1 MKKKKK
7 SEKKKK
13 RGSLRLQLFIIIFAV
28 GMIPCLILHF
38 GILQTYESRAVEV
51 KADEVRTQMR
61 ALSNHLLQEDYFDNT
76 DQELINAELM
86 EFSTLFNG
94 RLLVI
99 DENLKVVRD
108 TYSMADGKT
117 IVSKDVV
124 ACLKYGNRSSSVT
137 YDKKDGFI
145 DIVTPII
152 DTSAQDNGDV
162 AGNTTEAS
170 DSDTAV
176 SGVMLA
182 SVSTETIS
190 ATMLIL
196 SRKAMLLE
204 LIILLLVFIL
214 SLFLSTEL
222 MKPFER
228 LSLQIS
234 AVKAGFSN
242 DPVQPGRYKE
252 TAHIADAFNQVLG
265 RMNALDESRQEFVSN
280 VSHELKT
287 PMTSMKVLAD
297 ALVTQPDAPIEMYR
311 DFMVDIDEEIDR
323 ENKIISELLS
333 LVRMDQK
340 QAATLEISSV
350 NINALVEKTLKQ
362 IRPLAQKRD
371 IELTMV
377 SEREVTAEVDET
389 KMSMILINLI
399 ENAVKYNKDHGSV
412 RVTVNADHQ
421 NFTVSVA
428 DTGIGIPEESVGRIY
443 ERFYRVDKSRS
454 REVGGTGLGLSI
466 TKSAILL
473 HHGKIDVNSKVGE
486 GTTFFVTIPLNYIEH
501 PTLMSGG
508 TGADVS
514 VRKKSTAGMEFFH
527 DRNLFER
534 NIFEKKGRNLTR
546 TDAQE
551 TERTSSGEKASSGE
565 KTSSGGKKDRKQ
577 AGRGGRRGGS
587 I

>member
-1 MKKKKK
+1 MKKKKPG
-7 SEKKKK
+7 KKKK
-13 RGSLRLQLFIIIFAV
+13 RTSLRLQLFIIIFLV
-28 GMIPCLILHF
+28 GMAPCLILHF
-38 GILQTYESRAVEV
+38 GILQTYESRAVDV
-51 KADEVRTQMR
+51 KADEVKTQMR

-76 DQELINAELM
+76 DQELINAELL
-86 EFSTLFNG
+86 EFSTLFSG

-108 TYSMADGKT
+108 TYNMADGKT
-117 IVSKDVV
+117 IVSRDVV
-124 ACLKYGNRSSSVT
+124 ACLKYGNQSSSTT

-152 DTSAQDNGDV
+152 DTSSQDNGDV
-162 AGNTTEAS
+162 AGTVSDVS
-170 DSDTAV
+170 DSQTKV
-176 SGVMLA
+176 SGVLLA

-190 ATMLIL
+190 ATMVIL

-242 DPVQPGRYKE
+242 DPVQPGRYRE
-252 TAHIADAFNQVLG
+252 TEHIADAFNQVLG
-265 RMNALDESRQEFVSN
+265 RMNALDASRQEFVSN

-311 DFMVDIDEEIDR
+311 DFMVDIDAEIDR

-340 QAATLEISSV
+340 QTTMDISSV
-350 NINALVEKTLKQ
+350 NINALVERTLKQ
-362 IRPLAQKRD
+362 IRPIAQKRD

-377 SEREVTAEVDET
+377 SERDVTAEVDET
-389 KMSMILINLI
+389 KLSMVLINLV

-412 RVTVNADHQ
+412 KVTVNADHQ
-421 NFTVSVA
+421 NFVISVA
-428 DTGIGIPEESVGRIY
+428 DTGIGIPEDSVGRIY

-466 TKSAILL
+466 TKSVILL
-473 HHGKIDVNSKVGE
+473 HHGKIDVKSKVGE
-486 GTTFFVTIPLNYIEH
+486 GTTFIVTIPLNYIEH
-501 PTLMSGG
+501 PALLSGETTDTSAAHKKQMSGR
-508 TGADVS
+508 D
-514 VRKKSTAGMEFFH
+514 FFH
-527 DRNLFER
+527 DWKTFER
-534 NIFEKKGRNLTR
+534 KG
-546 TDAQE
+546 
-551 TERTSSGEKASSGE
+551 
-565 KTSSGGKKDRKQ
+565 KDRK
-577 AGRGGRRGGS
+577 GGPA
-587 I
+587 

>member
-1 MKKKKK
+1 MKKKK
-7 SEKKKK
+7 SGKK
-13 RGSLRLQLFIIIFAV
+13 RKLTSLRLQLFIIIFAV

-38 GILQTYESRAVEV
+38 GILQTYESRAVDV
-51 KADEVRTQMR
+51 KADEVKTQMR

-86 EFSTLFNG
+86 EFSTLFSG

-99 DENLKVVRD
+99 DEDLKVIRD
-108 TYSMADGKT
+108 TYNMADGKT
-117 IVSKDVV
+117 IVSRDVV
-124 ACLKYGNRSSSVT
+124 ACLKYGNQSSSVT

-152 DTSAQDNGDV
+152 DTSSQDNGDV
-162 AGNTTEAS
+162 AGNTSDAS
-170 DSDTAV
+170 DTSAKV
-176 SGVMLA
+176 SGVLLA

-190 ATMLIL
+190 ATMVIL

-242 DPVQPGRYKE
+242 DPVNPGRYKE

-311 DFMVDIDEEIDR
+311 DFMVDIDAEIDR

-340 QAATLEISSV
+340 QASMDISSV
-350 NINALVEKTLKQ
+350 NINALVERTLKQ
-362 IRPLAQKRD
+362 IRPIAKKRD

-421 NFTVSVA
+421 NFTISVA
-428 DTGIGIPEESVGRIY
+428 DTGIGIPEESIGRIY

-454 REVGGTGLGLSI
+454 REIGGTGLGLSI

-473 HHGKIDVNSKVGE
+473 HHGKIDVKSKVGE
-486 GTTFFVTIPLNYIEH
+486 GTTFIVTIPLNYIEH
-501 PTLMSGG
+501 PALLGG
-508 TGADVS
+508 STGAS
-514 VRKKSTAGMEFFH
+514 AQEHKKQTDFFR
-527 DRNLFER
+527 DWKS
-534 NIFEKKGRNLTR
+534 FEKKGKG
-546 TDAQE
+546 Q
-551 TERTSSGEKASSGE
+551 
-565 KTSSGGKKDRKQ
+565 DRH
-577 AGRGGRRGGS
+577 GRKGGS
-587 I
+587 A